1 MRFPTISVKWL
12 FVVSAT
18 VNVEIGGQEGT
29 HAGWL
34 ERCSRKYQRPSTQHG
49 GWHCSEPGPCP
60 RANVVAWPG
69 IEVGQLA
76 ADATNSFLRAADEML
91 PALDGAL
98 GESAELPLPSA
109 SSSDVIQQAQ
119 RATIHSMR
127 LRFTNRIQLSVVEPL
142 FDFPVNVPV
151 VALYRFL
158 FLSQYIFLYCIRI
171 YLTKKSMFLNEFNSK

>member
-76 ADATNSFLRAADEML
+76 ADATNRFLRAADEML

-109 SSSDVIQQAQ
+109 SSSAGRRRRRRDTTSAKGNHSLDAFTFHKQNLTVCCGTSLWLSRQCSLGRPISLFISI
-119 RATIHSMR
+119 TI
-127 LRFTNRIQLSVVEPL
+127 L
-142 FDFPVNVPV
+142 FSL
-151 VALYRFL
+151 LY
-158 FLSQYIFLYCIRI
+158 
-171 YLTKKSMFLNEFNSK
+171 